1 MAVRRAK
8 AYTLVEV
15 LIVVTIMGIAAAV
28 VVPQMIQSGTLSVQ
42 AAGRMVI
49 ADILIAQNEAVAQQ
63 ENRRVVFDSTNN
75 KYHLALPDGAIISK
89 AWINGD
95 TDSGNYIVDFGS
107 DQRFAGVKLTNVDF
121 AGGNVLEFD
130 ALGAP
135 SNGGTVDVQFEQH
148 QYRISVTP
156 VTGRVTI
163 APVEGG

>member
-63 ENRRVVFDSTNN
+63 DNRRVVFDSPNN
-75 KYHLALPDGAIISK
+75 KYHLALPDGSIISK

-95 TDSGNYIVDFGS
+95 TASGNYIVDFGS
-107 DQRFAGVKLTNVDF
+107 DQRFAGVQLTNVDF

-135 SNGGTVDVQFEQH
+135 NNGGTVDVQFEQH

-156 VTGRVTI
+156 LTGRVTI

>member
-1 MAVRRAK
+1 MALRRAR

-15 LIVVTIMGIAAAV
+15 LITVTIMAIAAAV

-42 AAGRMVI
+42 AAGRMLI
-49 ADILIAQNEAVAQQ
+49 ADILIAQNEAIAQQ
-63 ENRRVVFDSTNN
+63 ANRRVVFDSANN
-75 KYHLALPDGAIISK
+75 RYHLALADGSVLGK

-95 TDSGNYIVDFGS
+95 TAAGNYIVDFSS
-107 DQRFAGVKLTNVDF
+107 DQRFDGVKLANVDF

-135 SNGGTVDVQFEQH
+135 SNGGSVDVEFQQH
-148 QYRISVTP
+148 QYRITVTP
-156 VTGRVTI
+156 ITGRVTI